1 MNFLASALLRVPV
14 LGAGFTVMFLPRRV
28 ELAAGRALGRLIHA
42 VGYRRAVSRDNVRRC
57 FPELDQ
63 KACERLLKKNYEH
76 FGILMLE
83 LLHLFSPF
91 PGHYRGYVERNARI
105 EGLEHWERARAK
117 GRGAVFIASHL
128 GNWELMVA
136 VGALNGIPV
145 TMVTKH
151 LKPEWLHR
159 LAERAR
165 VSTGIEPI
173 YEPRTLPA
181 VLRALRAG
189 KAVGFMMDQYAGP
202 PIGIPVKFFGVEVG
216 TLAAVGTLINRT
228 GTTVVPAFVRRD
240 AHGIIHVRIEPE
252 LEVGNF
258 LRHAEQGDAGQSGS
272 RKADVQRTTE
282 LLARKV
288 EAWVRENPEQWLWT
302 HRRFKNVVWPRDL
315 A

>member
-1 MNFLASALLRVPV
+1 MNALSSACLRILVFA
-14 LGAGFTVMFLPRRV
+14 AGLTVTFLPRKA
-28 ELAAGRALGRLIHA
+28 ELALGRALGSLIRFA
-42 VGYRRAVSRDNVRRC
+42 GYRTVVSRENVRRC
-57 FPELDQ
+57 FPELDEI
-63 KACERLLKKNYEH
+63 ARVRLLKKNYGH

-91 PGHYRGYVERNARI
+91 SGHYRGYVERHSRI
-105 EGLEHWERARAK
+105 EGLENWERARAK

-136 VGALNGIPV
+136 MGALSGIPI

-159 LAERAR
+159 IAQRAR
-165 VSTGIEPI
+165 ESTGIEPI

-216 TLAAVGTLINRT
+216 TLAAVGTLVSRT
-228 GTTVVPAFVRRD
+228 GTAVVPAVTRRD
-240 AHGIIHVRIEPE
+240 ENGVMHVRIEPE
-252 LEVGNF
+252 LEMGKF
-258 LRHAEQGDAGQSGS
+258 LPDEGQGDA
-272 RKADVQRTTE
+272 RKSDVRRTTE

-288 EAWVRENPEQWLWT
+288 ENWVRANPEQWLWT
-302 HRRFKNVVWPRDL
+302 HRRFKNVVWPREL